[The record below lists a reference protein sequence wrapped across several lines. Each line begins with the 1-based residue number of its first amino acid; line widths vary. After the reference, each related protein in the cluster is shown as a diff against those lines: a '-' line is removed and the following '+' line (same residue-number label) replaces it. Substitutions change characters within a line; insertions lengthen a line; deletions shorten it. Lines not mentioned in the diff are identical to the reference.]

1 MATWQEKWL
10 PEDKEFWEKTGKK
23 IAWRTL
29 WITTLSLILSFAS
42 WFMMSAIVVK
52 LPGIGFKFTENQLFW
67 LAAMPGLAGGLLRIL
82 HTFLLPKF
90 GTRHGAPE
98 DRGSECS
105 R

>member
-52 LPGIGFKFTENQLFW
+52 LPGIGFKFTENQLFC
-67 LAAMPGLAGGLLRIL
+67 LALQVDCSAFCIPFSFRNSAPAM
-82 HTFLLPKF
+82 
-90 GTRHGAPE
+90 
-98 DRGSECS
+98 
-105 R
+105 